1 MRRAS
6 ASLTALS
13 LLAVVGLSG
22 CSVLGPRTSHDPDAD
37 RIRKNPTP
45 ELHTLHETPHDVQNV
60 IAIMQ
65 NENARMRNQDAQ
77 RVLMIDRPSR
87 LTREPVPW

>member
-1 MRRAS
+1 MPRPRATLS
-6 ASLTALS
+6 VLS
-13 LLAVVGLSG
+13 LIAVVGLSG
-22 CSVLGPRTSHDPDAD
+22 CSMLGPRTSHDPDAS
-37 RIRKNPTP
+37 RIRKNPSP

-77 RVLMIDRPSR
+77 RVLMLDRPSR